1 MQNETTTAGKTATN
15 RFDEMIQRINAER
28 DAELAIVN
36 KLQDEI
42 RSERETLRMQREDH
56 YRALGAIG
64 DRLGELKEAMKG
76 FEERKAEIKA
86 KYREKK
92 EEVVQEAE
100 AWYREHPGENWLWRK
115 VYHFFKSNPDVAAA
129 ILTEE
134 GGEL

>member
-1 MQNETTTAGKTATN
+1 MQNETLTAGKTATN

-28 DAELAIVN
+28 DAELATVN
-36 KLQDEI
+36 RLQDEI
-42 RSERETLRMQREDH
+42 RSERETLKMQRDEH
-56 YRALGAIG
+56 YHAIGAIG

-76 FEERKAEIKA
+76 FEERKSEIKA
-86 KYREKK
+86 QYRDKK
-92 EEVVQEAE
+92 EEVVREAE

-129 ILTEE
+129 ILSEE